1 MLADF
6 SLTGGTIGLVSS
18 FGLVTSPSH
27 FPAVAFHFSLAAQ
40 AQAGAVLVF
49 STHLVHDLIQSEV
62 QAAHPSA
69 HFKQVFF
76 FSSDEY
82 PALQVLHSAS
92 LSAQSL
98 QLVTL
103 QATQAFPLTPYP
115 VLQVAGSA
123 NPTLQVTMLASF
135 PVQAL
140 QVVPPATGPNL
151 SLQVVQVS
159 LEHFKQSFPQVVQVE
174 LLKY

>member
-6 SLTGGTIGLVSS
+6 TSGLGSVLVSS
-18 FGLVTSPSH
+18 FFGAAFSPSH

-40 AQAGAVLVF
+40 PQDGAVLVF
-49 STHLVHDLIQSEV
+49 STHLVHDLIQSEL

-76 FSSDEY
+76 FSSAEY

-92 LSAQSL
+92 LSAQSA

-103 QATQAFPLTPYP
+103 QAT
-115 VLQVAGSA
+115 
-123 NPTLQVTMLASF
+123 
-135 PVQAL
+135 

-159 LEHFKQSFPQVVQVE
+159 LEHFKQSFPQV
-174 LLKY
+174 